1 VLGLQFD
8 PTHSRALINQRH
20 ADLIDEARQQRLIDE
35 AMRRG
40 SIPTPLRL
48 RLARM
53 SLLQPLA
60 SLRRATN
67 RMRLLV
73 VSHTGGTTTGSIR
86 SYVAPGTFAPDGAH
100 PLHRFP

>member
-53 SLLQPLA
+53 NLPMGLA